1 MTANSD
7 KRIEAPALELLLTA
21 ANFYSPGLIT
31 GSDYYK
37 HE

>member
-1 MTANSD
+1 MTASSD
-7 KRIEAPALELLLTA
+7 KRIEVLELLLTA